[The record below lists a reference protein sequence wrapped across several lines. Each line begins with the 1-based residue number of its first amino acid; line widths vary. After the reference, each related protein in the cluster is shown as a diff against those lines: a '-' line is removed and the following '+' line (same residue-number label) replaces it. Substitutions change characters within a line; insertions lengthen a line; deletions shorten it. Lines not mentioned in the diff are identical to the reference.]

1 MSLLPCSPD
10 LSKAARARPRLE
22 CNAASVAAVVV
33 LYKPNAALLKR
44 LVESVVTQVEKIF
57 VVDNTPQKDAR
68 LPAALAECGLRVYY
82 RANGMNK
89 GLAGAQNTALKE
101 ALREGYSHALLL
113 DQDSALPALA
123 VEGLLAAEQRLLS
136 AGTRVAAVGP
146 LFIDEKTCERSRG
159 VRHRYF
165 RVRWFSIPDD
175 EREPVETDY
184 LIASGSLIRTSVLRQ
199 VGLMREE
206 LFIDW
211 VDTEWAYR
219 AESLGY
225 KTYIV
230 PTVVMMHSVGDA
242 TGEFMGKRFNLHSP
256 ARNYYIVRN
265 AVYLLKERRMSL
277 SWRCTMLIYVP
288 KYILVHTW
296 LSRQRWRSFIEM
308 LGAILEGMAGW
319 MRPFAG
325 R

>member
-10 LSKAARARPRLE
+10 LSKATRAALRLE
-22 CNAASVAAVVV
+22 RTEASVAAIVV

-44 LVESVVTQVEKIF
+44 LVESVAPQVKELF
-57 VVDNTPQKDAR
+57 VVDNSPQR
-68 LPAALAECGLRVYY
+68 HSQMPLELMNCGRPVFYH
-82 RANGMNK
+82 ANRMNK
-89 GLAGAQNTALKE
+89 GLASAQNTALKE
-101 ALREGYSHALLL
+101 ALREGYTHALLL
-113 DQDSALPALA
+113 DQDSALPAMA
-123 VEGLLAAEQRLLS
+123 VEGLLAAEQRLLR
-136 AGTRVAAVGP
+136 AGGHVAAVGP
-146 LFIDEKTCERSRG
+146 LFIDDKNGERSRG

-175 EREPVETDY
+175 ERDPVETDY
-184 LIASGSLIRTSVLRQ
+184 LIASGSLIRTSVLRH

-242 TGEFMGKRFNLHSP
+242 TGEFLGKRFNLHSP

-265 AVYLLKERRMSL
+265 AVYLLRERRMSL

-288 KYILVHTW
+288 KYILVHSW
-296 LSRQRWRSFIEM
+296 LSPHRWRSFLEM
-308 LGAILEGMAGW
+308 LRAILEGMAGR
-319 MRPFAG
+319 MRPLSQQ
-325 R
+325 

>member
-1 MSLLPCSPD
+1 MPLLPCSPD
-10 LSKAARARPRLE
+10 LPKVARARPTLE
-22 CNAASVAAVVV
+22 RAAASVAAIVV
-33 LYKPNAALLKR
+33 LYKPNTALLKR
-44 LVESVVTQVEKIF
+44 LVESVAPQVEELF
-57 VVDNTPQKDAR
+57 VVDNSPQR
-68 LPAALAECGLRVYY
+68 HSQMPVELVNCGRPVFY

-89 GLAGAQNTALKE
+89 GLASAQNTALKE
-101 ALREGYSHALLL
+101 ALCEGYTHALLL

-123 VEGLLAAEQRLLS
+123 VEGLLAAEQRLLRG
-136 AGTRVAAVGP
+136 GTRVAAVGP
-146 LFIDEKTCERSRG
+146 LFTDDKTGERSCG

-165 RVRWFSIPDD
+165 RVRWFSIPDNQRD
-175 EREPVETDY
+175 PVETDY

-199 VGLMREE
+199 VGLMRDE

-219 AESLGY
+219 ARSLGY

-230 PTVVMMHSVGDA
+230 PSVVMMHSVGDA
-242 TGEFMGKRFNLHSP
+242 TGEFLGKRFNLHSP

-265 AVYLLKERRMSL
+265 AVFLLRERRMSL

-288 KYILVHTW
+288 KYILVHSW
-296 LSRQRWRSFIEM
+296 LSRHRWRSLLEM
-308 LGAILEGMAGW
+308 LRAILEGMTGR

-325 R
+325 Q